1 MNTSE
6 IRISVICRVD
16 QLDTRGAARCT
27 SAFELGGG
35 EQAVVHAGTGR

>member
-16 QLDTRGAARCT
+16 QLDSAVKALHD
-27 SAFELGGG
+27 AFELGGD
-35 EQAVVHAGTGR
+35 ERAVVHAGTGR

>member
-16 QLDTRGAARCT
+16 QLDAAVRALHA
-27 SAFELGGG
+27 AFELGAA
-35 EQAVVHAGTGR
+35 EQAVVHAGSGR

>member
-16 QLDTRGAARCT
+16 QLDGAVKALHD
-27 SAFELGGG
+27 AFDLGGG